1 MHYSAVSPNPKALE
15 TYAALFRVCF
25 PGASIADLA
34 YLTWLYCQNPAGSV
48 VGFDAWDGETLAA
61 HYACIPAEIILEG
74 KVVRCL
80 LSLNTATD
88 PRYQGQGLFTR
99 LAESTYQHAAAEGYG
114 AVYGVA
120 NANSTPGFLRKLAF
134 QKVAPL
140 AARLGFGRLTRRS
153 WTDLAGQAIF
163 RHHWT
168 AETLAWRVANP
179 RNSVRLRETKDQAL
193 AIYAPSGRPG
203 LVAYGEM
210 PLVKGWPNGLDAAG
224 GWGGLSARVFV
235 GLLPGGGGGSCYGPI
250 PEALKPSPLN
260 LIYRQLDPAQGPQ
273 TLDPQAVLMTF
284 LDFDAF

>member
-1 MHYSAVSPNPKALE
+1 L
-15 TYAALFRVCF
+15 T
-25 PGASIADLA
+25 
-34 YLTWLYCQNPAGSV
+34 YLTWLYCANPAGPV
-48 VGFDAWDGETLAA
+48 VGVDAWDGETLAA
-61 HYACIPAEIILEG
+61 HYACIPAEIFLNG
-74 KVVRCL
+74 QPVRCL

-99 LAESTYQHAAAEGYG
+99 LAESTYQQAANDGYA

-140 AARLGFGRLTRRS
+140 AARLGFGRLTRRRWS
-153 WTDLAGQAIF
+153 DLAGQAVF

-168 AETLAWRVANP
+168 PESLAWRVANP
-179 RNSVRLRETKDQAL
+179 RNPVRLRQTKDQAL

-210 PLVKGWPNGLDAAG
+210 PLVDDWPQGPQAAG
-224 GWGGLSARVFV
+224 GWGGLSARVFI
-235 GLLPGGGGGSCYGPI
+235 GLLPGGGGGACYGPI
-250 PEALKPSPLN
+250 PNALKPSPLN
-260 LIYRQLDPAQGPQ
+260 LIYRALDPAKAPQ
-273 TLDPQAVLMTF
+273 TLDPNAVLMTF